1 MRRLVGVAGAVGAA
15 WLTECAWPAMVTEP
29 LRLLVVVLPVNEY
42 VTLPLPVPEAP
53 AVTVIQ
59 FALLVAVHVQAL
71 ADAVTDTVPV
81 PAADPT
87 ELDVGAIVN
96 VQLTPLWLIDTL
108 RPATVSDPLRDVV
121 AVFASAE

>member
-1 MRRLVGVAGAVGAA
+1 
-15 WLTECAWPAMVTEP
+15 
-29 LRLLVVVLPVNEY
+29 
-42 VTLPLPVPEAP
+42 LPVPEAP